1 MMEDIVQSDIR
12 TEDNHPFVN
21 NAPLILDK
29 RLLNR
34 PPERPSNKSH
44 NDNIIMRKQTNN
56 EIDIDESL
64 TYKDTYI
71 LNIAQMSNESFSI
84 IFLKDID
91 ILLFIII
98 YL

>member
-44 NDNIIMRKQTNN
+44 NDNIIMRKQNWLPRP
-56 EIDIDESL
+56 EPRSCL
-64 TYKDTYI
+64 PHV
-71 LNIAQMSNESFSI
+71 
-84 IFLKDID
+84 
-91 ILLFIII
+91 
-98 YL
+98 

>member
-1 MMEDIVQSDIR
+1 
-12 TEDNHPFVN
+12 
-21 NAPLILDK
+21 
-29 RLLNR
+29 
-34 PPERPSNKSH
+34 
-44 NDNIIMRKQTNN
+44 MRKQTNN